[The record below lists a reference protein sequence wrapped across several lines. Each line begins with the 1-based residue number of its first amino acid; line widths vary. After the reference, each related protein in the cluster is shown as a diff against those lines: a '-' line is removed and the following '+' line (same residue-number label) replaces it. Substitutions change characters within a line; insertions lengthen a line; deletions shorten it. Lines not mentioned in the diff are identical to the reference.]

1 MCESTAHGVSRRAV
15 LAGGAAVA
23 SAAVLGVGGRANALS
38 LPAAPVAVG
47 EGLAIWPRDAWAPGP
62 PVRPL
67 AAEDVRFLLVHHTA
81 ASTQH
86 RASDVPGLLAAM
98 YRFHTGEKAW
108 PDIAYNFLVD
118 REGGVWEGRAGSLAG
133 PVAADA
139 SGGSQG
145 FAQLVCFIGDFTGEL
160 PTAAALAAGTRTLAW
175 LAQRYGVSTA
185 AGATV
190 SFTSRGSNRWPAG
203 SGVTTATIAGHRD
216 MSTTACPGNA
226 FYPYVHNGLQRDVQ
240 ALRGGSL
247 SAPVTAA
254 PATAAPRPPRRRR
267 RRPRRPHHPR
277 RQRPR
282 PRVRLRQPRR
292 PPRTRPRP
300 RQRPPRRPSRRLL
313 PQRRPICVPRAWLP
327 RPPLR
332 RRQLVGTSSRPHP
345 QGTRAAA
352 AARSCRSL
360 PRRPARRLCS
370 SGCVNALIV
379 PTLIPTPTANRCR
392 PLRPARRAAGRVGG
406 R

>member
-1 MCESTAHGVSRRAV
+1 M
-15 LAGGAAVA
+15 
-23 SAAVLGVGGRANALS
+23 
-38 LPAAPVAVG
+38 
-47 EGLAIWPRDAWAPGP
+47 
-62 PVRPL
+62 
-67 AAEDVRFLLVHHTA
+67 
-81 ASTQH
+81 
-86 RASDVPGLLAAM
+86 PGLLAAM
-98 YRFHTGEKAW
+98 YRFHTGEKGW

-185 AGATV
+185 VGATV
-190 SFTSRGSNRWPAG
+190 SFASRGSNRWPAG

-254 PATAAPRPPRRRR
+254 PATAAPATAAPATTAPASTAPPATAA
-267 RRPRRPHHPR
+267 PSTTSASSTAPASSSNEAAATTA
-277 RQRPR
+277 
-282 PRVRLRQPRR
+282 
-292 PPRTRPRP
+292 PP
-300 RQRPPRRPSRRLL
+300 
-313 PQRRPICVPRAWLP
+313 
-327 RPPLR
+327 
-332 RRQLVGTSSRPHP
+332 SS
-345 QGTRAAA
+345 TVSSTAAA
-352 AARSCRSL
+352 ATTDLRTAGVAASTTVAATSAGGDLVGAAPAGDSGGSGAVVPIVAASAGAAAVLVWLRQRAH
-360 PRRPARRLCS
+360 RPDADTDADS
-370 SGCVNALIV
+370 
-379 PTLIPTPTANRCR
+379 
-392 PLRPARRAAGRVGG
+392 
-406 R
+406 

>member
-185 AGATV
+185 VGATV

-216 MSTTACPGNA
+216 MSTTACPGNT

-254 PATAAPRPPRRRR
+254 PATAAPATAAPATTAPTSTT
-267 RRPRRPHHPR
+267 
-277 RQRPR
+277 
-282 PRVRLRQPRR
+282 QPA
-292 PPRTRPRP
+292 TAA
-300 RQRPPRRPSRRLL
+300 PST
-313 PQRRPICVPRAWLP
+313 
-327 RPPLR
+327 
-332 RRQLVGTSSRPHP
+332 TSASSTAPASSSNEAATTTAAP
-345 QGTRAAA
+345 SSTVSSTAAA
-352 AARSCRSL
+352 ATTDLRTAGVAASTTVGATSAGGDLVAAAPQGDSGGGSGAVVPIVAASAGAAAALVWLRQRAH
-360 PRRPARRLCS
+360 RPDADTDADS
-370 SGCVNALIV
+370 
-379 PTLIPTPTANRCR
+379 
-392 PLRPARRAAGRVGG
+392 
-406 R
+406 

>member
-1 MCESTAHGVSRRAV
+1 MCESAVHGISRRAV

-23 SAAVLGVGGRANALS
+23 SAAVLGVGGRAHALS

-47 EGLAIWPRDAWAPGP
+47 DGLAIWPRDAWAPGP
-62 PVRPL
+62 PVGPL
-67 AAEDVRFLLVHHTA
+67 AAEEVRFLLVHHTA

-86 RASDVPGLLAAM
+86 RASDVPGILGAM

-139 SGGSQG
+139 TGGSQG

-160 PTAAALAAGTRTLAW
+160 PSAAALAAGTRTLAW
-175 LAQRYGVSTA
+175 LSRRYGVSTA

-203 SGVTTATIAGHRD
+203 VGVTTATIAGHRD

-240 ALRGGSL
+240 AARGGSL
-247 SAPVTAA
+247 SAPATAA
-254 PATAAPRPPRRRR
+254 PATTAAATTAPATTAPPSTTTPTTAGAATTNPSSTAPASPNEPATTTAADSSTAATATTAATTDLRTAETAGSTTVAAPATSAGGDLVAAAPAGDSGGGSGA
-267 RRPRRPHHPR
+267 
-277 RQRPR
+277 
-282 PRVRLRQPRR
+282 VV
-292 PPRTRPRP
+292 
-300 RQRPPRRPSRRLL
+300 
-313 PQRRPICVPRAWLP
+313 PIVAASA
-327 RPPLR
+327 
-332 RRQLVGTSSRPHP
+332 G
-345 QGTRAAA
+345 AAA
-352 AARSCRSL
+352 ALVWLRQRAH
-360 PRRPARRLCS
+360 RPDAD
-370 SGCVNALIV
+370 AD
-379 PTLIPTPTANRCR
+379 TA
-392 PLRPARRAAGRVGG
+392 G
-406 R
+406 

>member
-1 MCESTAHGVSRRAV
+1 MCESAVHGISRRAV

-23 SAAVLGVGGRANALS
+23 SAAVLGVGGRAHALS

-47 EGLAIWPRDAWAPGP
+47 DGLAIWPRDAWAPGP
-62 PVRPL
+62 PVGPL
-67 AAEDVRFLLVHHTA
+67 AAEEVRFLLVHHTA

-86 RASDVPGLLAAM
+86 RASDVPGILGAM

-139 SGGSQG
+139 TGGSQG

-160 PTAAALAAGTRTLAW
+160 PSAAALAAGTRTLAW
-175 LAQRYGVSTA
+175 LSRRYGVSTA

-203 SGVTTATIAGHRD
+203 VGVTTATIAGHRD

-240 ALRGGSL
+240 AARGGSL
-247 SAPVTAA
+247 SAPATAA
-254 PATAAPRPPRRRR
+254 PATTAAATTAPATNAPPSTTTPTTAAAPTTNPSSTAPAS
-267 RRPRRPHHPR
+267 PNEPATTTAADSSTAATATTAATTD
-277 RQRPR
+277 
-282 PRVRLRQPRR
+282 LRTADTAGSTTVAAPATSAGGDLVAAA
-292 PPRTRPRP
+292 PAGD
-300 RQRPPRRPSRRLL
+300 SGGGSGAVV
-313 PQRRPICVPRAWLP
+313 PIVAASA
-327 RPPLR
+327 
-332 RRQLVGTSSRPHP
+332 G
-345 QGTRAAA
+345 AAA
-352 AARSCRSL
+352 ALVWLRQRAH
-360 PRRPARRLCS
+360 RPDAD
-370 SGCVNALIV
+370 AD
-379 PTLIPTPTANRCR
+379 TA
-392 PLRPARRAAGRVGG
+392 G
-406 R
+406 

>member
-1 MCESTAHGVSRRAV
+1 MCESAVHGISRRAV

-23 SAAVLGVGGRANALS
+23 SAAALGVGGRAHALS

-47 EGLAIWPRDAWAPGP
+47 DGLAIWPRDAWAPGP
-62 PVRPL
+62 PVGPL
-67 AAEDVRFLLVHHTA
+67 AAEEVRFLLVHHTA

-86 RASDVPGLLAAM
+86 RASDVPGILGAM

-139 SGGSQG
+139 TGGSQG

-160 PTAAALAAGTRTLAW
+160 PSAAALAAGTRTLAW
-175 LAQRYGVSTA
+175 LSRRYGVSTA

-203 SGVTTATIAGHRD
+203 VGVTTATIAGHRD

-240 ALRGGSL
+240 AARGGSL
-247 SAPVTAA
+247 SAPATAA
-254 PATAAPRPPRRRR
+254 PATTAAATTAPATTAPPSTTTPTTAAAPTTNPSSTAPAS
-267 RRPRRPHHPR
+267 PNEPATTTAADSSTAATATTAATTD
-277 RQRPR
+277 
-282 PRVRLRQPRR
+282 LRTADTAGSTTVAAPATSAGGDLVAAA
-292 PPRTRPRP
+292 PAGD
-300 RQRPPRRPSRRLL
+300 SGGGSGAVV
-313 PQRRPICVPRAWLP
+313 PIVAASA
-327 RPPLR
+327 
-332 RRQLVGTSSRPHP
+332 G
-345 QGTRAAA
+345 AAA
-352 AARSCRSL
+352 ALVWLRQRAH
-360 PRRPARRLCS
+360 RPDADADTE
-370 SGCVNALIV
+370 G
-379 PTLIPTPTANRCR
+379 
-392 PLRPARRAAGRVGG
+392 
-406 R
+406 

>member
-1 MCESTAHGVSRRAV
+1 MCEPAIHGVSRRAV

-23 SAAVLGVGGRANALS
+23 SAAVLGVGGRAHAVS
-38 LPAAPVAVG
+38 LPAAPVAVAD
-47 EGLAIWPRDAWAPGP
+47 GLAIWPRDAWAPGP
-62 PVRPL
+62 PVGPL

-86 RASDVPGLLAAM
+86 RASDVPGLLGAM

-139 SGGSQG
+139 TGGSQG

-160 PTAAALAAGTRTLAW
+160 PSAAALAAGTRTLAW

-203 SGVTTATIAGHRD
+203 AVVNTATIAGHRD

-240 ALRGGSL
+240 AARGGSL
-247 SAPVTAA
+247 SAPATAA
-254 PATAAPRPPRRRR
+254 PAATAPATTAPTSTSPPTTAASSTTSAPSTAPASSEAAATTASSASSTPA
-267 RRPRRPHHPR
+267 PATTDLGTASAAASTTGAAPATSAGGNLVAAAPGGESGGNGAVVPIVAASAGAAAVLVWL
-277 RQRPR
+277 RQRTHR
-282 PRVRLRQPRR
+282 PDAD
-292 PPRTRPRP
+292 TDAE
-300 RQRPPRRPSRRLL
+300 S
-313 PQRRPICVPRAWLP
+313 
-327 RPPLR
+327 
-332 RRQLVGTSSRPHP
+332 
-345 QGTRAAA
+345 
-352 AARSCRSL
+352 
-360 PRRPARRLCS
+360 
-370 SGCVNALIV
+370 
-379 PTLIPTPTANRCR
+379 
-392 PLRPARRAAGRVGG
+392 
-406 R
+406 

>member
-1 MCESTAHGVSRRAV
+1 MCESAVHGISRRAV

-23 SAAVLGVGGRANALS
+23 SAAALGVGGRAHALS

-47 EGLAIWPRDAWAPGP
+47 DGLAIWPRDAWAPGP
-62 PVRPL
+62 PVGPL
-67 AAEDVRFLLVHHTA
+67 AAEEVRFLLVHHTA

-86 RASDVPGLLAAM
+86 RASDVPGILGAM

-139 SGGSQG
+139 TGGSQG

-160 PTAAALAAGTRTLAW
+160 PSAAALAAGTRTLAW
-175 LAQRYGVSTA
+175 LSRRYGVSTA

-203 SGVTTATIAGHRD
+203 VGVTTATIAGHRD

-240 ALRGGSL
+240 AARGGSL
-247 SAPVTAA
+247 SAPATAA
-254 PATAAPRPPRRRR
+254 PATTAAATTAPATTAPPSTTTPTTAAAPTTNPSSTAPAS
-267 RRPRRPHHPR
+267 PNEPATTTAADSSTAATATTAATTD
-277 RQRPR
+277 
-282 PRVRLRQPRR
+282 LRTADTAGSTTVAAPATSAGGDLVAAA
-292 PPRTRPRP
+292 PAGD
-300 RQRPPRRPSRRLL
+300 SGGGSGAVV
-313 PQRRPICVPRAWLP
+313 PIVAASA
-327 RPPLR
+327 
-332 RRQLVGTSSRPHP
+332 G
-345 QGTRAAA
+345 AAA
-352 AARSCRSL
+352 ALVWLRQRAH
-360 PRRPARRLCS
+360 RPDAD
-370 SGCVNALIV
+370 AD
-379 PTLIPTPTANRCR
+379 TA
-392 PLRPARRAAGRVGG
+392 G
-406 R
+406 